1 MERNFIK
8 EILPSL
14 NLYQYNQIPVLEL
27 DHPVGKAKIALQGAQ
42 LLSWKPIHSMEDV
55 IWLSEVEPFETGNAI
70 RGGIPICYPWF
81 GAAATPMHGYARIQL
96 WELTNY
102 DIQAEKV
109 QLEFTLFSE
118 NKQIIA
124 KVTMQFDHELTLHFV
139 GNEKNA
145 QFAFHTYFNIG
156 DISTI
161 DVQNLPETC
170 FNKLTDAQEKVPSPR
185 QINENVDCIYPVEN
199 PLSIIEDPLYQ
210 RQIHI
215 EHQNASEIVLWN
227 PWDKTMSSMSEK
239 GYKTMVCVETARI
252 SQKLN
257 DEAVSV
263 KISVK

>member
-1 MERNFIK
+1 MERTFIK
-8 EILPSL
+8 QIHPCL

-27 DHPVGKAKIALQGAQ
+27 NHEVGNAKIALQGAH
-42 LLSWKPIHSMEDV
+42 LFSWQPKDCKQDV
-55 IWLSEVEPFETGNAI
+55 LWLSEIEPFESGTAI

-81 GAAATPMHGYARIQL
+81 GATGTPFHGYARLQL
-96 WELTNY
+96 WELTHY
-102 DIQAEKV
+102 DLQADKVRLEFQLFSAEKN
-109 QLEFTLFSE
+109 T
-118 NKQIIA
+118 IA
-124 KVTMQFDHELTLHFV
+124 KITMAFTDELLVTFQ

-145 QFAFHTYFNIG
+145 ELALHSYFNVS
-156 DISTI
+156 DIQQIS
-161 DVQNLPETC
+161 VHNLPTRC
-170 FNKLTDAQEKVPSPR
+170 FNSLIKQEENVPSTR
-185 QINENVDCIYPVEN
+185 TIEENVDCIYPAEN
-199 PLSIIEDPLYQ
+199 PLSVIEDPLYQ

-227 PWDKTMSSMSEK
+227 PWHKPTGAMSEK